1 MLQRDTFEQSLSNCI
16 AQLEAVRDR
25 AQTHA
30 STFDKAIE
38 RARGALV
45 DAKELVK
52 ENQVLNIGVVGQ
64 VKAGKSSFLN
74 ALFFEGESIL
84 PKASTP
90 MTAGLTE
97 LCYSEENKL
106 LIEYYSRDEW
116 GLFMQK
122 EEEYQNFRKCGLEDG
137 DIDSSLREMHELVER
152 AGAKARA
159 KIEPQARVETVPFE
173 GVKELQGAMEQYVGA
188 KGDFTSVVK
197 CLRIY
202 LNDERLKNLK
212 IVDTPGVSDPIISRE
227 MRTREYLRCCHGVFF
242 LSQSSRFFDATDQ
255 GFLSE
260 RIDAQ
265 GVGAV
270 VMIASKFDSVLQD
283 EGQRYHDNLQVACVN
298 LIKQLRDQFERN
310 LAGIKNYTGPKPELT
325 QSSGIGYSIATKP
338 RDTWD
343 DTEQHVYQRMQK
355 YYPSFF
361 REKENQDL
369 ATFKFLSQIDE
380 IQEKYIRE
388 LFVSKKEEL
397 IATKCEGFFRRINDG
412 LSTAI
417 TGCQTALESEL
428 EMLKT
433 SDLDSLRREKRNLKD
448 NLAAIEAGVKG
459 KIDNCSSALNKFPEE
474 ARKLK
479 FSSVQVPVRWKE
491 KTFKHKGALW
501 GLFSGET
508 EISYEL
514 VDTTAYI
521 EKVQTELL
529 EKAQEKLEKRWQEQI
544 SKIEKEIEDVVL
556 EALTDSERRGEGPTK
571 LLRQELSNLLSAL
584 NQESKGTGFVR
595 TAIES
600 AINGFRQE
608 LQSRCRDIRSDIGT
622 GCSSS
627 EVVERVS
634 DWSDD
639 KKEEAR
645 ALQDSAFQTYCT
657 EMEGLLKKK
666 VEELHGTI
674 QGYRDK
680 LIEGLGKRME
690 MHFGAVEEK
699 LKEKESAIEELESLL
714 GMVKQIKI

>member
-1 MLQRDTFEQSLSNCI
+1 MLQRDTFEQSLSSCI

-106 LIEYYSRDEW
+106 LIEYYSSDEW

-122 EEEYQNFRKCGLEDG
+122 EEEYQSFRKCGLEDG

-283 EGQRYHDNLQVACVN
+283 EGQRYQDNLQVACVN

-310 LAGIKNYTGPKPELT
+310 LAGINSYTGPKPELT

-361 REKENQDL
+361 RETENQDL
-369 ATFKFLSQIDE
+369 ATFKYLSQIDE

-388 LFVSKKEEL
+388 LFTSKKEDL
-397 IATKCEGFFRRINDG
+397 IAKKCEGFFRRINDG
-412 LSTAI
+412 LSAAI
-417 TGCQTALESEL
+417 TECQQVLESEL

-433 SDLDSLRREKRNLKD
+433 SDLDSLRREEKSLKD
-448 NLAAIEAGVKG
+448 NLAAIEAGVRG
-459 KIDNCSSALNKFPEE
+459 KIDNCSGALNKFPDE

-479 FSSVQVPVRWKE
+479 FPSVPVPVRQKE
-491 KTFKHKGALW
+491 KTFKHKVL
-501 GLFSGET
+501 GLFGGEKKC
-508 EISYEL
+508 SYDL

-521 EKVQTELL
+521 EKVQTDLL
-529 EKAQEKLEKRWQEQI
+529 EKAQGKLEKLWKEQL
-544 SKIEKEIEDVVL
+544 SKIEKEIENVVH
-556 EALTDSERRGEGPTK
+556 EALNDSEIRGEGTTK

-595 TAIES
+595 TAIEN

-608 LQSRCRDIRSDIGT
+608 LQSCCRDIRSDIGT

-645 ALQDSAFQTYCT
+645 ALQASAFQTYCA
-657 EMEGLLKKK
+657 EMEVLLKKK
-666 VEELHGTI
+666 VEELQVAI

-714 GMVKQIKI
+714 DVVKQIKI